1 MCQNASRKSSTAH
14 ENATATTNPSESMD
28 SPPDPPS
35 LAKAVPFLAF
45 LFAYT
50 VASILLMTPIIPGF
64 QEKII
69 GQSTST
75 KSYTL
80 SFTLLDLFAISILSI
95 LSSIISLYRS
105 FHCPNLYKLKTSPH
119 QHIERLH
126 RSGELKTR
134 DEIEE
139 DALEESFLPWTKR
152 YAARYSFPT
161 EIICALQGGLI
172 IVKCFAR
179 LNVEIA
185 VLHEGVAHHPI
196 FWSSLLFAGVAC
208 IVSNFYLEKCGMLMS
223 EIGEWKRQHAD
234 GGDDDDNR
242 ADDSMTEMDSSG
254 DLEEPLL
261 PDGGTDAEG
270 ERSSLPSLNDD
281 KKNAE
286 VGTGKVTSDITA
298 DASYKASIKDLL
310 ALCYPDLNYLFLAF
324 VFLILAAITQV
335 LIPRYTG
342 NILDSLAQISS
353 DDYDDIWSIP
363 GFVPTMKKLIAVSIL
378 CGIFSG
384 FRGSIFTYIGARIV
398 VRLRV
403 LLMDSLLS
411 QDIGFFDTTK
421 TGDITSRLSSDT
433 TLVGDQVTYNV
444 NVFLRSVVTA
454 IGVLIFMTILSWQ
467 LTLLAFV
474 SVPAIVVLSRWYGNF
489 VRSLS
494 KLMQKKLADGNSVS
508 EAALGSMSTVRMLG
522 AENVEMQEFQ
532 TCMDKYLG
540 LAFRSSIAYVGFS
553 FCLTSLPQLVTAVVL
568 FYGGLLILTD
578 GDNQMTSGEL
588 VSFLLYL
595 SSLTDAFNSIGYIFS
610 SLTQAVGAADKVFEL
625 INRKPKRT
633 TAQQQPPTEEQRQ
646 VGKFRSAGMKPTE
659 CSGEITLN
667 NVVMFYPSRP
677 KNKILN
683 NLTLKVP
690 PGAVAALVGPSGG
703 GKSSVISLAQNLY
716 EATSGEVCIDGRK
729 VQDLCPDWLS
739 STVAVV
745 SQEPTLF
752 ARSIYRNIIFGL
764 EGTDNE
770 PSKEEVEE
778 AARLANAASF
788 IESLP
793 MKYDTY
799 VGERGVQLSGGQKQR
814 IAIARALVRKP
825 RILLLDEATSAL
837 DAESEAS
844 VQEAIDAM
852 ISRGRVND
860 QGVSPSAMTVLIV
873 AHRLSTVRNADIIF
887 VLDGGK
893 VIESGSHD
901 NLLENTEG
909 PYFNLVS
916 RQIKAQNTL
925 ERNPSSESLMTSVS

>member
-1 MCQNASRKSSTAH
+1 V
-14 ENATATTNPSESMD
+14 
-28 SPPDPPS
+28 
-35 LAKAVPFLAF
+35 L
-45 LFAYT
+45 
-50 VASILLMTPIIPGF
+50 
-64 QEKII
+64 
-69 GQSTST
+69 
-75 KSYTL
+75 
-80 SFTLLDLFAISILSI
+80 
-95 LSSIISLYRS
+95 
-105 FHCPNLYKLKTSPH
+105 
-119 QHIERLH
+119 
-126 RSGELKTR
+126 
-134 DEIEE
+134 
-139 DALEESFLPWTKR
+139 
-152 YAARYSFPT
+152 
-161 EIICALQGGLI
+161 CALQGGLL

-179 LNVEIA
+179 LSVEIA
-185 VLHEGVAHHPI
+185 VLKEEVPHHPV
-196 FWSSLLFAGVAC
+196 FWVSLACSGVAC
-208 IVSNFYLEKCGMLMS
+208 VILNFYLEKCGMLLS
-223 EIGEWKRQHAD
+223 EIGESMRMRARDEDD
-234 GGDDDDNR
+234 G
-242 ADDSMTEMDSSG
+242 DSESVLDLGSSG

-261 PDGGTDAEG
+261 SVDGSDADEG
-270 ERSSLPSLNDD
+270 RLLNDD
-281 KKNAE
+281 QKKMAE
-286 VGTGKVTSDITA
+286 DGTGIDGKATSDITS
-298 DASYKASIKDLL
+298 DATYKAGIKDLL
-310 ALCYPDLNYLFLAF
+310 ALCYPDLNYLILAF

-342 NILDSLAQISS
+342 NILDSLANISS
-353 DDYDDIWSIP
+353 DNYDDIWSVP

-384 FRGSIFTYIGARIV
+384 FRGSIFTYIGARII

-433 TLVGDQVTYNV
+433 TLVGDQVTFNV

-474 SVPAIVVLSRWYGNF
+474 SVPLIVVLSRWYGNF

-532 TCMDKYLG
+532 TCMDKYTG
-540 LAFRSSIAYVGFS
+540 LAFRSAIAYVGFS

-578 GDNQMTSGEL
+578 GDNHMTSGEL

-595 SSLTDAFNSIGYIFS
+595 SSLTDAFNSIGFIFS

-625 INRKPKRT
+625 INRKAKRT
-633 TAQQQPPTEEQRQ
+633 TPKQQSPIEEQQRQ
-646 VGKFRSAGMKPTE
+646 VENFRSAGMTPTE

-677 KNKILN
+677 ANKILDG
-683 NLTLKVP
+683 LTLRVP

-716 EATSGEVCIDGRK
+716 EATSGDVCIDGRK
-729 VQDLCPDWLS
+729 VQDLCPNWLS

-764 EGTDNE
+764 EGTENE
-770 PSKEEVEE
+770 PSREEVEE

-788 IESLP
+788 IDSLP

-852 ISRGRVND
+852 ILRGRAND
-860 QGVSPSAMTVLIV
+860 QGGSSSAMTVLIV
-873 AHRLSTVRNADIIF
+873 AHRLSTVRNADVIF
-887 VLDGGK
+887 VLDSGK

-901 NLLENTEG
+901 DLLENTDG
-909 PYFNLVS
+909 PYSNLVS

-925 ERNPSSESLMTSVS
+925 DRNPSSGSLITSGF

>member
-1 MCQNASRKSSTAH
+1 
-14 ENATATTNPSESMD
+14 
-28 SPPDPPS
+28 
-35 LAKAVPFLAF
+35 V
-45 LFAYT
+45 
-50 VASILLMTPIIPGF
+50 
-64 QEKII
+64 
-69 GQSTST
+69 
-75 KSYTL
+75 
-80 SFTLLDLFAISILSI
+80 
-95 LSSIISLYRS
+95 
-105 FHCPNLYKLKTSPH
+105 LK
-119 QHIERLH
+119 
-126 RSGELKTR
+126 
-134 DEIEE
+134 EE
-139 DALEESFLPWTKR
+139 
-152 YAARYSFPT
+152 
-161 EIICALQGGLI
+161 
-172 IVKCFAR
+172 
-179 LNVEIA
+179 
-185 VLHEGVAHHPI
+185 VAHHPA
-196 FWSSLLFAGVAC
+196 FWLSLLFSGVAC
-208 IVSNFYLEKCGMLMS
+208 VVSNFYLERCGMLLS
-223 EIGEWKRQHAD
+223 EIGESKRMRVDDEED
-234 GGDDDDNR
+234 GDEEIVGDLR
-242 ADDSMTEMDSSG
+242 SSG

-261 PDGGTDAEG
+261 SGDGSDADEG
-270 ERSSLPSLNDD
+270 RSLNDD
-281 KKNAE
+281 KKKMAE
-286 VGTGKVTSDITA
+286 GGTGIDGKAASDITS
-298 DASYKASIKDLL
+298 DATYKAGIKDLL
-310 ALCYPDLNYLFLAF
+310 SLCYPDLKYLLLAF
-324 VFLILAAITQV
+324 VSLILAAITQV

-342 NILDSLAQISS
+342 NILDSLANISS
-353 DDYDDIWSIP
+353 DDYDDIWSVP

-384 FRGSIFTYIGARIV
+384 IRGSIFTYIGARSI

-433 TLVGDQVTYNV
+433 TVVGDQILYNV

-474 SVPAIVVLSRWYGNF
+474 SVPLIVVLSRWYGNF

-532 TCMDKYLG
+532 TCMDKYTG

-578 GDNQMTSGEL
+578 GDNHMTSGEL

-625 INRKPKRT
+625 INRKAKRT
-633 TAQQQPPTEEQRQ
+633 TPQQQSPTEEQRQ
-646 VGKFRSAGMKPTE
+646 VEKFRSAGMRPTE

-677 KNKILN
+677 ANKILDG
-683 NLTLKVP
+683 LTLRVP

-716 EATSGEVCIDGRK
+716 EATSGDVCIDGRK
-729 VQDLCPDWLS
+729 VQDLCPNWLS

-764 EGTDNE
+764 EGTENE
-770 PSKEEVEE
+770 PSREEVEE

-788 IESLP
+788 IDSLP

-852 ISRGRVND
+852 ISRSRVND
-860 QGVSPSAMTVLIV
+860 QGGSSSAMTVLIV
-873 AHRLSTVRNADIIF
+873 AHRLSTVRNADVIF
-887 VLDGGK
+887 VLDSGK

-901 NLLENTEG
+901 DLLENTEG
-909 PYFNLVS
+909 PYSNLVS

-925 ERNPSSESLMTSVS
+925 DRTPSSESLMTSVS